1 MYKVSRG
8 RRVCLSAG
16 RTFRSP
22 SPRFLACSSRGQQPL
37 VDRIEIEGG
46 GEGYVPRVPLVN
58 ETNRGSPG
66 TATG

>member
-8 RRVCLSAG
+8 RRVCLSA
-16 RTFRSP
+16 FRPP
-22 SPRFLACSSRGQQPL
+22 SPRFLACSSRGQHPL